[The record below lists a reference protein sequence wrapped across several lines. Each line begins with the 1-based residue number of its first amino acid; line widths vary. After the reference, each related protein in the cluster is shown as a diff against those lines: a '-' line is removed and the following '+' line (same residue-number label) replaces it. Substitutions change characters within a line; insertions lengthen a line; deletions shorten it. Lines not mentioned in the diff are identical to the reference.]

1 MVICDSDTALC
12 EIDCYHIL
20 GLLVEWNKSFFSVAC
35 HLEGEVDP
43 WRCRSLFL
51 ETPAWWLDL
60 PFYGQKLVC
69 RVFWLNLEEF
79 RDRAGM
85 TLILAALS

>member
-1 MVICDSDTALC
+1 MTLAPSLCILCDHSTATTSL
-12 EIDCYHIL
+12 
-20 GLLVEWNKSFFSVAC
+20 SFSVAC

-43 WRCRSLFL
+43 GRCRSLFL
-51 ETPAWWLDL
+51 ETPASWLDL
-60 PFYGQKLVC
+60 PFYGLKLVC